1 MKADDQVFP
10 IPYGTG
16 VAVVGLSTRDHIA
29 IEAMNGELASQ
40 GFETTWNESHA
51 KKLCR
56 RCYAFA
62 DAMIEES
69 NK

>member
-1 MKADDQVFP
+1 MKADDQAFP
-10 IPYGTG
+10 NAQFCG
-16 VAVVGLSTRDHIA
+16 GLTVRDHIA

-51 KKLCR
+51 KNLCR